1 MIRPASPPK
10 TGDRAAERRADSEP
24 NAQPASVRDGRRR
37 PDWLERVVLPDDL
50 HVRATPRSDP
60 AAKEI
65 AIAPRAIGVN
75 LDVPPIG
82 WELSGVVIRAGGG
95 FQIGD
100 PVMGVTDHGKGR
112 FMGVTD
118 HGACLDEVVAPA
130 ARFVKLPAGWSFEQG
145 AAFPLSYL
153 SAFELVSVQGK
164 ARRGMRVLVQGA
176 TGAVG
181 RAALQIGGALGCE
194 LVGLHGRGG
203 EVDLVLD
210 LGRLEESMGV
220 LGVDLDY
227 LFDEPARLRHRFEE
241 ILALPGIS
249 PAVGAL
255 FPVEAVDDAFAL
267 LQSGRSLGTLVLAV
281 DPG

>member
-1 MIRPASPPK
+1 MS
-10 TGDRAAERRADSEP
+10 G
-24 NAQPASVRDGRRR
+24 RDGSRR
-37 PDWLERVVLPDDL
+37 PVWLERVILPADL
-50 HVRATPRSDP
+50 QVPVTPPPVPDTR
-60 AAKEI
+60 EI

-100 PVMGVTDHGKGR
+100 PVMGVTDHGKGP
-112 FMGVTD
+112 FVGVAD

-153 SAFELVSVQGK
+153 TAFELVSVQGK
-164 ARRGMRVLVQGA
+164 AQRGMRVLLQG
-176 TGAVG
+176 TSGAVG
-181 RAALQIGGALGCE
+181 QAALQIGDALGCE
-194 LVGLHGRGG
+194 LVGLDGRGG
-203 EVDLVLD
+203 NIDLVLD
-210 LGRLEESMGV
+210 LGRLEVSMGV

-227 LFDEPARLRHRFEE
+227 LFAEPVRLRRRFDE

-249 PAVGAL
+249 PAIGAL
-255 FPVEAVDDAFAL
+255 FPVEEVDDAFAL
-267 LQSGRSLGTLVLAV
+267 LQSGRSAGTLVLAV
-281 DPG
+281 D